1 MVDGLRHAYADVDGI
16 RLHWAELGERSSHAP
31 LVLLHGI
38 GDSHLSWRPVVAS
51 LARDRLVL
59 MPDLPGCGLSGRPNV
74 SYELASQAK
83 VMAHWLAQL
92 GLGSV
97 DIVGHS
103 YGGGVAQMLLLECPE
118 RIRRMILVASG
129 GLGRGLGFWLKFASF
144 PRAVEHWGQPFMAF
158 GTRRSLRRSLA
169 EPRAAPLQDAIAS
182 EDVDDVLALARMNA
196 EPGTAR
202 AFSRMVRDVINWRG
216 QTRLFLQHA
225 YEIEV
230 FPPIA
235 VFWGERDHLIPIVQG
250 EQFAALMQGVRFQRF
265 PDCGHYVHRD
275 QPAAFVAATR
285 AFFDD
290 PHVQPA
296 RLPRRNEA
304 SVLGSRAEPNAAN
317 AKSRGVDA
325 ILASLPP
332 LQRAYHAL
340 QTLRARLQRP
350 ASGARESVA
359 NSRAGAG

>member
-1 MVDGLRHAYADVDGI
+1 MRHAYKEVDGI
-16 RLHWAELGERSSHAP
+16 RLHWAELGEPSSHPP

-38 GDSHLSWRPVVAS
+38 ADSHLSWRPVAGS
-51 LARDRLVL
+51 LAHDRLVL
-59 MPDLPGCGLSGRPNV
+59 MPDLPGCGLSGRPDL

-92 GLGSV
+92 DLPAV
-97 DIVGHS
+97 DVVGHS

-129 GLGRGLGFWLKFASF
+129 GLGRGLGFWLRFASF
-144 PRAVEHWGQPFMAF
+144 PRAVEQWGQPFMAF
-158 GTRRSLRRSLA
+158 GTRRSLRRTLSPALSPELHSA
-169 EPRAAPLQDAIAS
+169 DMR
-182 EDVDDVLALARMNA
+182 DVLALARMNA

-216 QTRLFLQHA
+216 QTRLFLQRA

-235 VFWGERDHLIPIVQG
+235 VFWGERDKLIPIHQG
-250 EQFAALMQGVRFQRF
+250 EQFSALMQGVRFQRF

-285 AFFDD
+285 AFLDD
-290 PHVQPA
+290 PQVPSAHLPRHTSATGAGRQSDLTAAQQEAPA
-296 RLPRRNEA
+296 R
-304 SVLGSRAEPNAAN
+304 RARETGPMQA
-317 AKSRGVDA
+317 
-325 ILASLPP
+325 
-332 LQRAYHAL
+332 LQRTARTIRA
-340 QTLRARLQRP
+340 LRARLHQP
-350 ASGARESVA
+350 APPSQCP
-359 NSRAGAG
+359 